1 MKVDIELLKKIQGLL
16 SSLEEEDIYYSDD
29 SGYLA
34 EEKYDELPG
43 EMEMETINIQ
53 FPDDQDYTILDVEDF
68 LEYMSEIDTIKRID
82 KTTVRTDH
90 IVQTIISS
98 NRMGYSGFEDKLYS
112 YSFSGD
118 GVDVTIVNNPFLI
131 GVMNSREDC
140 YEQDFGFGACE
151 PYTAIEI
158 KFHDDEIVN
167 AQELVERVCY
177 YLTDRMGVA
186 IYPSEI
192 ADISALY
199 DRMDEFYDEDDDD
212 DNTEKPEVIS
222 VNLSDIPLY
231 SPILKM
237 YRQAKGVEDP
247 EIQFLQYYKIVEF
260 VSPLVAKK
268 VAYERLNRRLDLL
281 PSIERDH
288 EYLDSIL
295 KLSKKY
301 DTDRKDDSLALS
313 VIESCVDVIPLFK
326 MIPKRIRKN
335 IKGTLKFMKDTLTDD
350 DVSEEQLSGLQKQI
364 ASMIYDTRNSI
375 VHAKSNYTATGKEI
389 LLEELSDAN
398 DMMDVIARSIINWN
412 IRQPEG
418 FRV

>member
-1 MKVDIELLKKIQGLL
+1 MKVDIETLKKLQGML
-16 SSLEEEDIYYSDD
+16 SSLEEEGISFSDE
-29 SGYLA
+29 SGYLT
-34 EEKYDELPG
+34 EKEYGELP
-43 EMEMETINIQ
+43 EDMELETIDLQ
-53 FPDDQDYTILDVEDF
+53 FPDDQEYTIIDVEDF
-68 LEYMSEIDTIKRID
+68 LEYMSEIDTIKRVD
-82 KTTVRTDH
+82 KTTVQTNH

-112 YSFSGD
+112 FSFSGD
-118 GVDVTIVNNPFLI
+118 GVDVSIVNNPFLI
-131 GVMNSREDC
+131 GVMNSRENC

-158 KFHDDEIVN
+158 RFHGDEKEN
-167 AQELVERVCY
+167 AQELVERVCFY
-177 YLTDRMGVA
+177 MTDRLGVA
-186 IYPSEI
+186 IYPSDI
-192 ADISALY
+192 ADINALY
-199 DRMDEFYDEDDDD
+199 DRMDEFYDCDDEDEG
-212 DNTEKPEVIS
+212 TEKNEDVS

-237 YRQAKGVEDP
+237 YRQAKGVEDS

-268 VAYERLNRRLDLL
+268 VAYERLNKRLDLL
-281 PSIERDH
+281 PSVERDH
-288 EYLDSIL
+288 AYLDSIL

-301 DTDRKDDSLALS
+301 DTDRRDESLALS
-313 VIESCVDVIPLFK
+313 VIESCVDVVPLFK
-326 MIPKRIRKN
+326 MIPKRLRKD
-335 IKGTLKFMKDTLTDD
+335 IKSVLKFRVDSLTDD

-364 ASMIYDTRNSI
+364 ASMIYNTRNSI
-375 VHAKSNYTATGKEI
+375 VHAKSNYTITGKEI